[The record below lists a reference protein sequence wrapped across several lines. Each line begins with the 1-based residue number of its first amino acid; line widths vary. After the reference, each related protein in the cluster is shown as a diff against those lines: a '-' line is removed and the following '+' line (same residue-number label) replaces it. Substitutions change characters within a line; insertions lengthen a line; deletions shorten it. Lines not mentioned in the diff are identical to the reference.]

1 MANSLM
7 TPPEIEPNEEIVAV
21 PRKDVELHLD
31 GKDLL
36 GPEQGIFAS
45 LKNSVTDV
53 FFPKKLPPLV
63 LESKP
68 VPVIDRMAVK
78 RDPTST
84 AIATVIHVIVIGLIL
99 WFVGRKVVEITA
111 PKPAQI
117 VTLETPIPPPAPVK
131 TLRMGG
137 GGGQKGPA
145 PVSKGTPPKFSPQQ
159 ILPPMAPPKIQ
170 PKLAVDPTID
180 VDPKLKMTSNLPNI
194 GMPNA
199 TNVGVSMG
207 NGNGNGLGSGNG
219 NGMGPG
225 SGGNTGGGVR
235 QIGGAVSAPKI
246 VTQVDAEF
254 SEEARKAKY
263 MGVAIVDVVVD
274 ERGLPARVR
283 VVSDPGMGLG
293 EKAIEAV
300 KQYRF
305 KPGLENGKPVK
316 TEVQIQI
323 DFHIY

>member
-1 MANSLM
+1 MANSLIS
-7 TPPEIEPNEEIVAV
+7 PPEIEPGQETVV
-21 PRKDVELHLD
+21 PRRNVELHLAGD
-31 GKDLL
+31 DLL
-36 GPEQGIFAS
+36 GSEQGVFAS
-45 LKNSVTDV
+45 LGNSIRDV

-84 AIATVIHVIVIGLIL
+84 AIAIVLHVVVIGLAL
-99 WFVGRKVVEITA
+99 WLLARKVVEITA
-111 PKPAQI
+111 LKQAQI
-117 VTLETPIPPPAPVK
+117 VSLETPVPPPAPVK
-131 TLRMGG
+131 TIRMGG
-137 GGGQKGPA
+137 GGGQHGPA
-145 PVSKGTPPKFSPQQ
+145 PVSKGSPPKFSPVQFV
-159 ILPPMAPPKIQ
+159 PPKESVIA
-170 PKLAVDPTID
+170 PKLAVAPTID
-180 VDPKLKMTSNLPNI
+180 VDPHLKMQTNMPNI
-194 GMPNA
+194 GMANA
-199 TNVGVSMG
+199 PNVGVSMG
-207 NGNGNGLGSGNG
+207 NGNGSGLGSGNG

-225 SGGNTGGGVR
+225 SGGNTGGGIR
-235 QIGGAVSAPKI
+235 QVGGSVSAPKI
-246 VTQVDAEF
+246 VSQVDAEF

-274 ERGLPARVR
+274 ERGIPVRVR

-305 KPGLENGKPVK
+305 KPGMENNKPVK